1 MITKRFA
8 RIEWTGKRNYLSKK
22 AVGIT
27 IRLIHH
33 SIILSYPT
41 PVFNVIEMV
50 LDFLFE
56 S

>member
-1 MITKRFA
+1 MTKRFA
-8 RIEWTGKRNYLSKK
+8 RIEWTGKRNSLSKK

-33 SIILSYPT
+33 SIILSYQT
-41 PVFNVIEMV
+41 PVFNVIEIV
-50 LDFLFE
+50 FDSLFE